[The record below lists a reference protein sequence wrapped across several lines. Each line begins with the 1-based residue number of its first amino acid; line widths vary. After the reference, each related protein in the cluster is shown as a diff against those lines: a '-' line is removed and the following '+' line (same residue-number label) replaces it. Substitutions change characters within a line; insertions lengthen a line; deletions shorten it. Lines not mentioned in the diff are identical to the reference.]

1 MKRYK
6 TRKRL
11 PLGGLFLIQQRVATK
26 KMKTIALI
34 GTFSGALPYLFG
46 VGTQELYLILA
57 VMMGVDIFTGL
68 LNAGK
73 QKKIWSA
80 KMTTGLFKKFG
91 FIGLFIASNMAD
103 KYLEISG
110 MGFPPVVGKAA
121 IGIVFAIEFI
131 SISENLLFLGVPLPK
146 PYITLLK
153 AFKDMTVQKEEAR
166 EQVREELKIIQES
179 AAAVEQVIK
188 KVEKEEKL
196 EEAIKKQENNK

>member
-11 PLGGLFLIQQRVATK
+11 PFGGLFLIQQRVATK

-34 GTFSGALPYLFG
+34 GTFTGAFSYLFG
-46 VGTQELYLILA
+46 VGTRELYELIA
-57 VMMGVDIFTGL
+57 VMMAVDIGTGL
-68 LNAGK
+68 LNAMK
-73 QKKIWSA
+73 QRKIWSA
-80 KMTTGLFKKFG
+80 KMTTGLFKKAG
-91 FIGLFIASNMAD
+91 FVFLFIASNMAD
-103 KYLEISG
+103 KYLEMSG
-110 MGFPPVVGKAA
+110 MGFPPVIGKAA

-131 SISENLLFLGVPLPK
+131 SISENILFLGIPLPK
-146 PYITLLK
+146 PYVTLLK

-166 EQVREELKIIQES
+166 EQVREELKNIQES

>member
-34 GTFSGALPYLFG
+34 GTFTGAFSYLFG
-46 VGTQELYLILA
+46 VGTRELYELIA
-57 VMMGVDIFTGL
+57 VMMAVDIGTGL
-68 LNAGK
+68 LNAMK
-73 QKKIWSA
+73 QRKIWSA
-80 KMTTGLFKKFG
+80 KMTTGLFKKAG
-91 FIGLFIASNMAD
+91 FVFLFIASNMAD
-103 KYLEISG
+103 KYLEMSG
-110 MGFPPVVGKAA
+110 MGFPPVIGKAA

-131 SISENLLFLGVPLPK
+131 SISENILFLGIPLPK
-146 PYITLLK
+146 PYVTLLK

-166 EQVREELKIIQES
+166 EQVREELKNIQES